1 MQRIVMMA
9 ILLIS
14 GAVSAQDGPKI
25 LPGKSPPREVQVKVQ
40 PLLNDL
46 RKSLLVRDEKSAK
59 KACDRIVDAM
69 GPWAGNPEAAPHYYH
84 PIEKEQPNSKA
95 VWKLWQELDRRTRR
109 EALWVT
115 VPDGDPNRMRIGLRG
130 AGRPVIAFAILSSL
144 KADTKKE
151 YVGLVRAGADYL
163 LKVQRKDGL
172 FPFPDLRRRHPL
184 FGPMVEKLL
193 RRKPEALIDGWI
205 VDDLNGDQQYDN
217 GICGVALVEA
227 YEVTKEK
234 AYLESAQRACNW
246 AMERPLSTNWNYNA
260 FSVWLLARYARAGG
274 RKEYLDAA
282 VEMLKVGV
290 LPGQMKNGRWFDPHN
305 ARLVYHGIIVRGMLE
320 VYRALDEDHEFRES
334 LRGSL
339 TRALDHAATQ
349 IQKNGASSNSTTTE
363 IFSRALTIFGPNK
376 QWETAL
382 NINVNAGLKVL
393 QDRRA
398 PNVGIYLAD
407 YLHYMKASGKGPSA
421 DLSGSPSNKS
431 VHRSRIGPRVRFAHQ
446 HLISNLLRVGPFLI
460 P

>member
-25 LPGKSPPREVQVKVQ
+25 LPGKSPPREIQVKVQ

-274 RKEYLDAA
+274 RKEVQGRSGTSRDLPE
-282 VEMLKVGV
+282 VE
-290 LPGQMKNGRWFDPHN
+290 
-305 ARLVYHGIIVRGMLE
+305 
-320 VYRALDEDHEFRES
+320 
-334 LRGSL
+334 
-339 TRALDHAATQ
+339 
-349 IQKNGASSNSTTTE
+349 
-363 IFSRALTIFGPNK
+363 
-376 QWETAL
+376 
-382 NINVNAGLKVL
+382 
-393 QDRRA
+393 
-398 PNVGIYLAD
+398 
-407 YLHYMKASGKGPSA
+407 SA
-421 DLSGSPSNKS
+421 
-431 VHRSRIGPRVRFAHQ
+431 
-446 HLISNLLRVGPFLI
+446 
-460 P
+460 